1 MPIASEPYLFKNMT
15 SSVLAASEDILN
27 IVMVISQSIELLF
40 SNQISSQNLTETGIN
55 HMYPR
60 DQRKEPE
67 S

>member
-1 MPIASEPYLFKNMT
+1 MT

-27 IVMVISQSIELLF
+27 IVMVISQSVELLF

-60 DQRKEPE
+60 GQRKGPE